1 VLFCRGLTTEDYTL
15 DATISFVDDTVD
27 GEQGDAKMT
36 DEKKTNAEENGED
49 GEEQDEEATKA
60 DLWES
65 GVLGGYE
72 CYVEGGEGPPEEG
85 YDTMAKGGND
95 DEDEEEEGGPLI
107 KSTPKSNALCLA
119 LRDAGVMKC
128 VSLSLVCVCVY
139 VCVLED

>member
-1 VLFCRGLTTEDYTL
+1 MLFCRGLTTEDYTL

-72 CYVEGGEGPPEEG
+72 CYVEGGRAHRRRGMTLWP
-85 YDTMAKGGND
+85 KGGMMMRTR
-95 DEDEEEEGGPLI
+95 
-107 KSTPKSNALCLA
+107 KRK
-119 LRDAGVMKC
+119 AG
-128 VSLSLVCVCVY
+128 L
-139 VCVLED
+139 